1 MINTLQGF
9 LIKLELIENQE
20 RQIMKLSIF
29 VNDIKIIVL
38 EDDEVEE
45 MVYEYIIENY
55 PEMTITDDDDLLV
68 VPIF

>member
-1 MINTLQGF
+1 
-9 LIKLELIENQE
+9 
-20 RQIMKLSIF
+20 MKLSIF

-55 PEMTITDDDDLLV
+55 PEMTITDDDELIV